1 MSLATSE
8 TDMLPRVSSHRRS
21 SEFAVKL
28 RTFDHQF
35 RRRSSLFP
43 ARRETGRV
51 IIPDGGW
58 AAGWNSLMLVA
69 VVYEVLSIPYLIAF
83 EDSQSDLSVGMDLA
97 CFGLFVLD
105 IVINFNIGFYTK
117 GQLCED
123 RKVIALR
130 YLHGWFPL
138 DLIATFPFNWLFS
151 SPFTTS
157 DSSTYSTSA
166 LFRLAKVSRLMRSF
180 RLLRLVKLGKYFL
193 ALREHLSSDLALV
206 MAFISL
212 LMLTGLL
219 AHWAACGFYLISQLA
234 DSPNTWLRA
243 GRMEEASSKDKYV
256 AALYWAVTTL
266 TTTGFGDVVPTNMIE
281 RIYGITLMML
291 AAGLYSLLI
300 GKVGAV
306 LAQVGK
312 DANQQRELMLEVS
325 RSLKAAEVPQSVRF
339 RALRYLDYKWTTRKH
354 RKALNQSILSEFSE
368 PLRKEISQHIYGTIL
383 SRAHF
388 LSKFEYTFVY
398 QLATYLSPEIYAV
411 ADLIISDQQA
421 STDMYFIEEGQV
433 EVFHTLTGEIYT
445 ELKAGSHFGELS
457 FLRNTQRTA
466 SVRSSQYT
474 EVLKLSREAFIG
486 LVHLSPSAQYS
497 LHLLNDALDTGNL
510 FELRIACYLCKEFTH
525 IARDCE
531 RMRVRVDREEG
542 KRRWLEG
549 KKGMRKVGMLVPNY
563 RRKQRCVKRSKG
575 YNLRNVKSIPLRSTP
590 YVIVT
595 NAESSS
601 SSSQPSP
608 QPSPCPS
615 LRISLSVTG
624 LATGTTT
631 NRTGRRFSVFRGV
644 KTYSL
649 QSCSRGL
656 MVPTSELDLSPTR

>member
-1 MSLATSE
+1 M
-8 TDMLPRVSSHRRS
+8 
-21 SEFAVKL
+21 
-28 RTFDHQF
+28 
-35 RRRSSLFP
+35 
-43 ARRETGRV
+43 
-51 IIPDGGW
+51 IPDGSC
-58 AAGWNSLMLVA
+58 AAGWNTLMLVA

-83 EDSQSDLSVGMDLA
+83 ENSQSDLSVGMDLA

-105 IVINFNIGFYTK
+105 IVINFNIGFYTR
-117 GQLCED
+117 GRLCED
-123 RKVIALR
+123 RKAIALR
-130 YLHGWFPL
+130 YLRGWFPL
-138 DLIATFPFNWLFS
+138 DLVATFPFNWLFG
-151 SPFTTS
+151 SPFDTS
-157 DSSTYSTSA
+157 DSNFYSTPA

-193 ALREHLSSDLALV
+193 ALRDHLSSEGALI
-206 MAFISL
+206 MAFLSL

-243 GRMEEASSKDKYV
+243 GHMEEANSKDQYV

-266 TTTGFGDVVPTNMIE
+266 TTTGFGDVIPVNTIE

-306 LAQVGK
+306 LVQVGQ
-312 DANQQRELMLEVS
+312 DANQQRELILEVS

-368 PLRKEISQHIYGTIL
+368 PLRREISQHIYGTIL

-388 LSKFEYTFVY
+388 LSKFEYAFVC

-411 ADLIISDQQA
+411 ADVIISDQQA
-421 STDMYFIEEGQV
+421 STDMYFIEEGRV
-433 EVFHTLTGEIYT
+433 EVFHTLTGEIYA

-457 FLRNTQRTA
+457 FLTNTRRTA
-466 SVRSSQYT
+466 SVRCSQYT
-474 EVLKLSREAFIG
+474 EVLKLSREAFMG
-486 LVHLSPSAQYS
+486 LVQLSPSAHYS
-497 LHLLNDALDTGNL
+497 LQLVKDALETGNL
-510 FELRIACYLCKEFTH
+510 FELRISCYLCKEFTH
-525 IARDCE
+525 IAKDCE

-542 KRRWLEG
+542 KRKWLEM
-549 KKGMRKVGMLVPNY
+549 KKGMRKISQLEPNFP
-563 RRKQRCVKRSKG
+563 RKQRSVKRSKG
-575 YNLRNVKSIPLRSTP
+575 YTLRNVKSIPRRSTP

-595 NAESSS
+595 NPDSSS
-601 SSSQPSP
+601 SSSQPSLH
-608 QPSPCPS
+608 PSPSPS

-624 LATGTTT
+624 LFSAAAA
-631 NRTGRRFSVFRGV
+631 NATGRRFSIFRGV

-656 MVPTSELDLSPTR
+656 IARTSDLDLSPTR